1 MLNSASFH
9 FRLVCYMSS
18 FLAIVLLVGNF
29 YYGKIDFFLLL
40 NYDGGAVADYFFKT
54 ITYIGDG
61 LIWIP
66 LLIYICI
73 KHPSFFTASIVAL
86 ITSTLITHFFKQIIL
101 PDEPRPIEVIKNI
114 SLIHIVPEVDIHH
127 IKSFP
132 SGHTATAFTIML
144 LLACILKNTWLVY
157 FLFLL
162 ACFAGYSRIYLAQ
175 HFPLDFAGGI
185 ITALV
190 SVAIS
195 IKLKNLLKNKIS

>member
-1 MLNSASFH
+1 MFNSFH
-9 FRLVCYMSS
+9 FRLVYYISIILTILL
-18 FLAIVLLVGNF
+18 LAGNF

-66 LLIYICI
+66 LLIYILI
-73 KHPSFFTASIVAL
+73 KHRSFLLATILAL
-86 ITSTLITHFFKQIIL
+86 IISTLITHLFKQIIL

-144 LLACILKNTWLVY
+144 LLACILRRRSS
-157 FLFLL
+157 
-162 ACFAGYSRIYLAQ
+162 ASR
-175 HFPLDFAGGI
+175 
-185 ITALV
+185 
-190 SVAIS
+190 S
-195 IKLKNLLKNKIS
+195 